1 MIDFL
6 ASFFYNVFPFI
17 IILSLLVFVHEMG
30 HYLVALRNGVRVD
43 VFSIGFGPEIFGWHD
58 KRGTRWKVSYVPLG
72 GYVRF
77 FSDANAASQPDFA
90 SIEAMSEE
98 DKASTLFHKT
108 VWQRMA
114 ISFAGP
120 AANYLYALVVLTLL
134 YAVMGARVPTGEVLI
149 GQVMEGSAA
158 QKAGIAPQDIL
169 VSMDGERLATPTAVQ
184 NFVKTRPGQ
193 EVRAVIKRA
202 GHEMALPITLG
213 EKATHNK
220 RLGTLGVELGAGTK
234 HVDIA
239 LYAAPWEATK
249 QIGHVT
255 WDSLATFGQMIMG
268 ERSADGLSGPI
279 GIALFAG
286 EAAKRD
292 LFELVWLSVFLSISL
307 GLINLFPIPMLDGG
321 HILFYTIEA
330 VRGKPLS
337 EKAQEIGFRIG
348 FAIVGTLIVFST
360 WNDLSRLKIFGWIAQ
375 LFN

>member
-1 MIDFL
+1 MLDFL
-6 ASFFYNVFPFI
+6 LPLFYNVFPFV

-30 HYLVALRNGVRVD
+30 HYLVALRNGVRVE
-43 VFSIGFGPEIFGWHD
+43 VFSIGFGPEIFGWND

-77 FSDANAASQPDFA
+77 FSDANAASQPDFEQ
-90 SIEAMSEE
+90 IQTMSEE

-114 ISFAGP
+114 ISVAGP
-120 AANYLYALVVLTLL
+120 GANYLYALVVLTLL
-134 YAVMGARVPTGEVLI
+134 YAFMGARVPTGEVQV
-149 GQVMEGSAA
+149 GQVMQDSAA
-158 QKAGIAPQDIL
+158 QKAGIVSQDIL
-169 VSMDGERLATPTAVQ
+169 VSIDGHALTTPAQVQ
-184 NFVKTRPGQ
+184 GLVKELPGKD
-193 EVRAVIKRA
+193 VHILVKRA
-202 GHEMALPITLG
+202 GQEMTLAATLG
-213 EKATHNK
+213 VKKTHNK
-220 RLGTLGVELGAGTK
+220 TLGTLGVELGAATK
-234 HVDIA
+234 HVDIPF
-239 LYAAPWEATK
+239 YQAPWEATK
-249 QIGHVT
+249 QVGRVT
-255 WDSLATFGQMIMG
+255 WDSLSSFGQMLVG

-292 LFELVWLSVFLSISL
+292 MFELVWLSVFLSISL

-348 FAIVGTLIVFST
+348 FAIVGSLILFST
-360 WNDLSRLKIFGWIAQ
+360 WNDVSKLKIFGWIRH
-375 LFN
+375 LFG